1 MATPGAALLLLLPL
15 LFYSGCTE
23 DVKVVNALVG
33 GTVQLN
39 LTYSGKATG
48 YTWTKGSQRVAEW
61 DDPLDVTY
69 YVTLKGRCQLNKS
82 TGVLIIT
89 NLQETDSARYKGEAL
104 VNSQYIPSNF
114 DLHVFPNL
122 INPTVTCYVKGENYT
137 IDCDHQPEP
146 KTYSW
151 RSQGQL
157 VAERNTDY
165 SLSNS
170 GKTLIL
176 KNAKVP
182 FQSLECVV
190 QNPVSKKSAPVPQD
204 CFEGLINNKEN
215 THGHYGLIPFIVI
228 FSILMLAVVGFLL
241 YRAFCINPFQWFI
254 RRGIDAQK
262 SPEENNLKSE
272 LHLELEE
279 GPSQRLSQHCND
291 ANDSTEQNTLRTGF
305 FKSWKSG
312 ISPFQWLSRRGN
324 DAQEQ
329 QMTEVAQ
336 GPAATVQKDDGKKK
350 ERMTGK
356 LHLELE
362 EGPSQRLSQHCDDAK
377 DSTEQNTLLTGL
389 HLNLEE
395 SPSQRLSQHCDDAN
409 DSTEQN
415 PLMTGVAPGLAF
427 TAPENEEKTKERMTG
442 GVAPG
447 LAFTAP
453 ENEEK
458 TKERMTGGVAP
469 GLAFTAPENEEKTK
483 ERMTG
488 GASPGLAFTAPENEE
503 KTKERMTGDTAQD
516 PLGSTPEREEGT
528 KVTETEGPLLTNEDG
543 LQYSPAV
550 PERVMKKEGGPDT
563 SVLAQGAWEPCLQRR
578 VEGQSSGGGVVDD
591 VPQEIPDGDPKRDSG
606 DDHDEI
612 GNHRPSS
619 QHLPISHDKKGDSPK
634 PKNKGVLKTK
644 RMKVDN

>member
-1 MATPGAALLLLLPL
+1 MASPGAALLLLLPL
-15 LFYSGCTE
+15 LFYPGCTE

-204 CFEGLINNKEN
+204 CFEGLINNKAEN
-215 THGHYGLIPFIVI
+215 THGHHGLIASVVI
-228 FSILMLAVVGFLL
+228 FPILAVF
-241 YRAFCINPFQWFI
+241 F
-254 RRGIDAQK
+254 
-262 SPEENNLKSE
+262 
-272 LHLELEE
+272 
-279 GPSQRLSQHCND
+279 
-291 ANDSTEQNTLRTGF
+291 GF
-305 FKSWKSG
+305 FISWKSS
-312 ISPFQWLSRRGN
+312 ISPLQWLSRRGN
-324 DAQEQ
+324 DARGSPEQ
-329 QMTEVAQ
+329 Q
-336 GPAATVQKDDGKKK
+336 
-350 ERMTGK
+350 
-356 LHLELE
+356 
-362 EGPSQRLSQHCDDAK
+362 
-377 DSTEQNTLLTGL
+377 
-389 HLNLEE
+389 NLK
-395 SPSQRLSQHCDDAN
+395 H
-409 DSTEQN
+409 
-415 PLMTGVAPGLAF
+415 
-427 TAPENEEKTKERMTG
+427 
-442 GVAPG
+442 
-447 LAFTAP
+447 
-453 ENEEK
+453 
-458 TKERMTGGVAP
+458 
-469 GLAFTAPENEEKTK
+469 
-483 ERMTG
+483 
-488 GASPGLAFTAPENEE
+488 
-503 KTKERMTGDTAQD
+503 DTAQD

-591 VPQEIPDGDPKRDSG
+591 VPQEIPDG
-606 DDHDEI
+606 
-612 GNHRPSS
+612 
-619 QHLPISHDKKGDSPK
+619 
-634 PKNKGVLKTK
+634 VLKTK